1 MIVLDVEASG
11 TNPDQHSILSIGA
24 LDLANPSNQFYDECR
39 MWDGAKIEAE
49 ASAINGF
56 SEEDARDE
64 TKKSEAELIAA
75 FFAWADS
82 VEGDHTL
89 AAQNVSFD
97 HAFLTSA
104 AKRAG
109 IAFPFAK
116 RTLDVHTLVWLHMT
130 LKGHIP
136 PTERGH
142 SSISMTYALSYCGLP
157 EEEKP
162 HNGLTGALCHAE
174 VISRIAYTKKL
185 LPEYFE
191 YDIPWL
197 TK

>member
-39 MWDGAKIEAE
+39 MWEGAKIEPE
-49 ASAINGF
+49 ATEINGF
-56 SEEDARDE
+56 SEEDARDAS
-64 TKKSEAELIAA
+64 KKTEAELVAA
-75 FFAWADS
+75 FFAWAEGI
-82 VEGDHTL
+82 EGDHTL

-97 HAFLTSA
+97 HAFLAAA
-104 AKRAG
+104 AKRAH

-130 LKGHIP
+130 LQGKTP
-136 PTERGH
+136 PLEREH
-142 SSISMTYALSYCGLP
+142 SALSMSAALQYCGLP

-185 LPEYFE
+185 LPEYHQYE
-191 YDIPWL
+191 IPWR
-197 TK
+197 

>member
-39 MWDGAKIEAE
+39 VWDGAKIEAE

-56 SEEDARDE
+56 SEEDARDAS
-64 TKKSEAELIAA
+64 KKSEAELVAA
-75 FFAWADS
+75 FFAWAQEI
-82 VEGDHTL
+82 EGDHTL

-97 HAFLTSA
+97 HSFLQAA

-109 IAFPFAK
+109 IEFPFAK
-116 RTLDVHTLVWLHMT
+116 RTIDVHTLVWLHMT

-136 PTERGH
+136 PKMHQH
-142 SSISMTYALSYCGLP
+142 SALNSSTILTYCGIP

-162 HNGLTGALCHAE
+162 HNALTGALWHAE
-174 VISRIAYTKKL
+174 VVSRIAYNENL
-185 LPEYFE
+185 LPEYSA